1 MKETLK
7 QAQRALQGFVLMSGD
22 LESLVNSLYNNK
34 VPEIWESNGYISLKP
49 LKAWA
54 DDLMQR
60 LEFLQT
66 WCDEGTP
73 KAFWISGFFFPQ
85 AFVTGTKQNYA
96 RKMQWPIDTI
106 SFDFV
111 VKDHFKADASDVKDK
126 PLDGCYMY
134 GLFLEAARW
143 NNETHV
149 LDDPNP
155 KELYSPMPII
165 HLDPIQNRKF
175 TMKNVYHC
183 PVYKVLTRRGQLSTT
198 GHSTNF
204 VMWIELPSD
213 KKTIFRKSLVSETNA
228 QVNFA
233 DSEEWVNGGVAMFCA
248 LRM

>member
-1 MKETLK
+1 
-7 QAQRALQGFVLMSGD
+7 
-22 LESLVNSLYNNK
+22 
-34 VPEIWESNGYISLKP
+34 
-49 LKAWA
+49 
-54 DDLMQR
+54 
-60 LEFLQT
+60 
-66 WCDEGTP
+66 
-73 KAFWISGFFFPQ
+73 
-85 AFVTGTKQNYA
+85 
-96 RKMQWPIDTI
+96 
-106 SFDFV
+106 
-111 VKDHFKADASDVKDK
+111 
-126 PLDGCYMY
+126 MY

-155 KELYSPMPII
+155 KELYSPMPVI

>member
-1 MKETLK
+1 M
-7 QAQRALQGFVLMSGD
+7 
-22 LESLVNSLYNNK
+22 VNSLYNNK
-34 VPEIWESNGYISLKP
+34 VPQVWESNGYISLKP
-49 LKAWA
+49 LKAWT

-60 LEFLQT
+60 LQFLQS
-66 WCDEGTP
+66 WIDNGTP
-73 KAFWISGFFFPQ
+73 HAFWISGFFFPQ
-85 AFVTGTKQNYA
+85 AFVTGTKQNFA
-96 RKMQWPIDTI
+96 RKMQYPIDTI

-111 VKDHFKADASDVKDK
+111 VKDNFKVDASDITSK
-126 PLDGCYMY
+126 PKDGCYMY

-149 LDDPNP
+149 LGPESQRTILRYACHSFGP
-155 KELYSPMPII
+155 RFKSPVT
-165 HLDPIQNRKF
+165 L
-175 TMKNVYHC
+175 KNVYHC

-233 DSEEWVNGGVAMFCA
+233 DSEEWVNGGVILFCA